1 MKKIVVNTDQC
12 ISCGACVAL
21 DPEHFE
27 FDDSGLSV
35 VISQEN
41 LESEEL
47 MNAIESCPV
56 AVIYTEDVTED
67 IDNSDSVLSP
77 KVSKEDVTED
87 TENSDIQTDETIGLE
102 EECLDCSSCSGCE
115 CN

>member
-67 IDNSDSVLSP
+67 TD
-77 KVSKEDVTED
+77 
-87 TENSDIQTDETIGLE
+87 NSDIQTDETIGLE